1 MWMTEYKSN
10 NNKIKYRFYERYTDD
25 LTGKVK
31 RVSVVM
37 NSKTKQAKK
46 EALKLLDEKIEELKN
61 QVKIEGY
68 DTLTFKI
75 AYQMWEKHYKNN
87 SKNKYSTMITYLT
100 KGKILSKIL
109 DFDILVHKL
118 NLPYLQNCF
127 DKLRKF
133 NYSNQTNRDVLRIFK
148 NVMNH
153 IKLYYGISFPFINDI
168 QVPIKTKTYEEI
180 RAKKNNYLEKD
191 ELKSILDEIYV
202 MKLTANNIDNK
213 RHYLFMYYIVNFLS
227 LNGMRIGELL
237 AIETNNIDFQNKKLT
252 IDGTILRIQNEN
264 GHYGVKDTTKNQSS
278 YRTIELTNRSCEILK
293 SCILENKKANQWDSR
308 YTDRGFVFTNYR
320 GNPIYFNRVNEA
332 LKKACDNLKISRKIT
347 THTLRHTHISF
358 LTQMGIPLKTIM
370 ERVGHSNHKT
380 TLEIYTHVTNQMK
393 SDMINKLETLERKD
407 NF

>member
-1 MWMTEYKSN
+1 MWITEYKSS
-10 NNKIKYRFYERYTDD
+10 NNKIKYRFYERYKDD
-25 LTGKVK
+25 MTGKVK

-37 NSKTKQAKK
+37 NSKTKQSKK
-46 EALKLLDEKIEELKN
+46 EALKLLDEKIEKLKN

-87 SKNKYSTMITYLT
+87 SKNKHSTIITYLT

-127 DKLRKF
+127 DKLSEY

-153 IKLYYGISFPFINDI
+153 IKLYYGVPFPFINDI
-168 QVPIKTKTYEEI
+168 QVPIKPKTYEEI
-180 RAKKNNYLEKD
+180 RSKKNNYLEKN

-213 RHYLFMYYIVNFLS
+213 RHYLFMHHIVNFLS

-237 AIETNNIDFQNKKLT
+237 AIETKNIDFKNKKLT
-252 IDGTILRIQNEN
+252 IDGTILRKPNEL
-264 GHYGVKDTTKNQSS
+264 GQYGVKDSTKNTSS
-278 YRTIELTNRSCEILK
+278 YRTIDLTERSCTILRN
-293 SCILENKKANQWDSR
+293 CMLENKKSSKWDKR
-308 YTDRGFVFTNYR
+308 FNERDFVFTNYR
-320 GNPIYFNRVNEA
+320 GNPMYFHRINEA
-332 LKKACDNLKISRKIT
+332 LEKARKNLNIDKKIT
-347 THTLRHTHISF
+347 THTLRHTHISL
-358 LTQMGIPLKTIM
+358 LTQMGISIKAIM
-370 ERVGHSNHKT
+370 ERVGHSDHRT
-380 TLEIYTHVTNQMK
+380 TLEIYTHVTSQMK
-393 SDMINKLETLERKD
+393 NDMINKLEEIEQYSK
-407 NF
+407 F